1 MFKRRK
7 EYDMSSTSV
16 YKFGFNIFFVHVI
29 NIIVM
34 IVAGM
39 LLENLN
45 SIGIQ
50 TSDMLTPIVITLIC
64 FIVYMVLVYLEGWRT
79 GQRDYNLVFYKHFEY
94 NKYKPLLAAL
104 ISQLLGI
111 VLVASVLIVPDN
123 TNMLKFAKYYYLN
136 FNYFLLVYGDSFRLI
151 YLIPVLFPFIF
162 TPLGY
167 QLGYKNF
174 RLLDKI
180 MFRKPEARSTDITKK
195 KTR

>member
-1 MFKRRK
+1 
-7 EYDMSSTSV
+7 MSSTSV

-34 IVAGM
+34 LVAGM

-64 FIVYMVLVYLEGWRT
+64 FIVYAVLVYLESWRT
-79 GQRDYNLVFYKHFEY
+79 GQRDYNLVFYKHIEY

-104 ISQLLGI
+104 ISQLIGI
-111 VLVASVLIVPDN
+111 VLVLSILLVPGKTD
-123 TNMLKFAKYYYLN
+123 MYKYAKYYYLN
-136 FNYFLLVYGDSFRLI
+136 FNYFLLVFGDSSRFI
-151 YLIPVLFPFIF
+151 YLIPVIFPFLLS
-162 TPLGY
+162 PLGY
-167 QLGYKNF
+167 QLGFKNF
-174 RLLDKI
+174 RLLDKL
-180 MFRKPEARSTDITKK
+180 MFKKPEANNTDITKK